1 MMLRQQQPKEQQ
13 QQHQHQLAAAAA
25 AAGGML
31 HHNSNGYSSSSPSS
45 PMAGVKRLRDGQ
57 FVGGCLGWGQ
67 GFTLRER
74 IPSPL
79 CVATGPL
86 NLKDIGL
93 ATYAE
98 RNPTTVLY
106 RDADGKPHFPMRV
119 GKNLCLISTGVP
131 PPDEKLGDFH
141 CRDYVFFP
149 GYVSVREHQ
158 SMVNPDHL
166 CKYKCEVLVGERDNK
181 PIFKVTCEDA
191 PNEPI
196 SSTCADDVWQE
207 VANEIYLVS
216 NAPLS
221 DRKQKINGY
230 ERFGFLNEAVI
241 AITQETFGHLK
252 CHLYEPIAVG
262 ATNFVY

>member
-1 MMLRQQQPKEQQ
+1 MMMMQQ
-13 QQHQHQLAAAAA
+13 QQHYSYHHQQHQYQLATAAAAA
-25 AAGGML
+25 SAAA
-31 HHNSNGYSSSSPSS
+31 HHYSNGSSSSSS

-57 FVGGCLGWGQ
+57 YVGGCLGWGQ
-67 GFTLRER
+67 GFTLREKV
-74 IPSPL
+74 PTPL

-86 NLKDIGL
+86 NLKKIGL
-93 ATYAE
+93 VAYAE
-98 RNPTTVLY
+98 RNPTAVVY
-106 RDADGKPHFPMRV
+106 RDADGQPQFPMRV

-149 GYVSVREHQ
+149 GYASVREHQ
-158 SMVNPDHL
+158 SMVNPDHM
-166 CKYKCEVLVGERDNK
+166 CKYKCEVLVGEKDNK

-196 SSTCADDVWQE
+196 SGACADDVWQE

-230 ERFGFLNEAVI
+230 ERFGFLNETVI

-252 CHLYEPIAVG
+252 CNLFDPIAVG
-262 ATNFVY
+262 TTNFVH